1 MVQHELNPICEA
13 DALINKEN
21 KLSINNNG
29 DLQSWSD
36 GDDIIFNAIF
46 PENFRCI
53 IFDPSECGKT
63 FLIKEIII
71 CYIYFTKLY
80 IRCLTSDQYEGVEQ
94 YNYKAGVEFI
104 KDVKDLPSPT
114 ELNLPSTKRVKETY
128 DI

>member
-1 MVQHELNPICEA
+1 MVQHELNPIWEA
-13 DALINKEN
+13 VALINKEN
-21 KLSINNNG
+21 KLSINING

-36 GDDIIFNAIF
+36 GDDIIVNAIF

-63 FLIKEIII
+63 FLI
-71 CYIYFTKLY
+71 IYFTKLY

-104 KDVKDLPSPT
+104 KDVKDLPSPK